1 MDVSRAGAR
10 DRGRVTFQVSA
21 EIGQGPSEQ
30 FGQPRCIVVTTFID
44 GFPYD
49 RRLSERCLLF
59 ELRLKVSASLP
70 QLNYSKNTIRTP
82 NGPAQSSA
90 LVRSRSRSSEVPT
103 TARQVLLTD
112 QATQV
117 ANDKSELVSVAFNRD
132 TNRQILYR
140 WNALPNELTGEV
152 ESNYKARS
160 SRNLVSAG
168 GGSRARTELS
178 LQRIL
183 SPLSLILTTR
193 NYWVFFFQHVKV
205 CNFMCRF

>member
-1 MDVSRAGAR
+1 
-10 DRGRVTFQVSA
+10 
-21 EIGQGPSEQ
+21 
-30 FGQPRCIVVTTFID
+30 
-44 GFPYD
+44 
-49 RRLSERCLLF
+49 
-59 ELRLKVSASLP
+59 
-70 QLNYSKNTIRTP
+70 
-82 NGPAQSSA
+82 
-90 LVRSRSRSSEVPT
+90 
-103 TARQVLLTD
+103 VLLTD
-112 QATQV
+112 QASQV

-183 SPLSLILTTR
+183 SRLVIEKRP
-193 NYWVFFFQHVKV
+193 
-205 CNFMCRF
+205 